1 MAGTGRHWRRWLH
14 RALVVG
20 GITLGALFLL
30 FLQLAVPSFFGP
42 IGLFVIGLV
51 DATIYLE
58 FHHHRT
64 VQRKLRMRS
73 GNVLGPENRIKAV
86 HYKRHLEI
94 EFRVTIALLVFV
106 LGLCLE
112 GVGLGADA
120 SSNGTGFVPLLLGT
134 LLTIAAY
141 STLLYYGWAS
151 GIGYLGWGFVDTA
164 MRTES
169 ELWDTTDDH

>member
-1 MAGTGRHWRRWLH
+1 MARSGRLRRRWLH

-20 GITLGALFLL
+20 GITLGILLLL
-30 FLQLAVPSFFGP
+30 FLQFAVPYFFGP

-58 FHHHRT
+58 FRHHRT
-64 VQRKLRMRS
+64 VRRERRMRGRNVS
-73 GNVLGPENRIKAV
+73 GPGYGIKAV
-86 HYKRHLEI
+86 HYKRHLENDVG
-94 EFRVTIALLVFV
+94 VTIALLVFV
-106 LGLCLE
+106 LGLCIE

-134 LLTIAAY
+134 LLTFAAY
-141 STLLYYGWAS
+141 CTLLYYGWAS
-151 GIGYLGWGFVDTA
+151 GIGYLGWGHVD